1 MSKKSKKKANKANKA
16 NKDNQDKKAKKI
28 AQETAPNW
36 ANVIDTM
43 RLIKM
48 SPKFKYFDITYDSET
63 SGLALDYLDEGIDLT
78 DSAQLYCFLSGALE
92 PLKMMFMAYEDD
104 ELEYE
109 QIEHVYYAFSAV
121 LTATYNYL
129 PREHFIEFYKVET
142 S

>member
-1 MSKKSKKKANKANKA
+1 MSKKSKKKANKA
-16 NKDNQDKKAKKI
+16 KKI
-28 AQETAPNW
+28 VQETAPNW

-43 RLIKM
+43 RAIKK
-48 SPKFKYFDITYDSET
+48 SPKFKYFDITYDSEI
-63 SGLALDYLDEGIDLT
+63 SELALDYLDEGIDLS
-78 DSAQLYCFLSGALE
+78 DSAQLYCFLCGALE

-104 ELEYE
+104 ELEFD

-129 PREHFIEFYKVET
+129 PREYFSEFYKVET